1 MIKEKATPHI
11 GLVTD
16 LTTGQIDGK
25 ITPGG
30 MVLVTGCNIK
40 IENGNKPVCEAIQ
53 LAHQN
58 GEVICI
64 DPPFEM
70 NEPHILKFKIP
81 DSLPTGEYTLTIKTR
96 FAGKYKRLLTQE
108 QTLVYMLKLIREE

>member
-30 MVLVTGCNIK
+30 MVLVTG
-40 IENGNKPVCEAIQ
+40 
-53 LAHQN
+53 
-58 GEVICI
+58 
-64 DPPFEM
+64 
-70 NEPHILKFKIP
+70 
-81 DSLPTGEYTLTIKTR
+81 SL
-96 FAGKYKRLLTQE
+96 
-108 QTLVYMLKLIREE
+108 VSH

>member
-53 LAHQN
+53 LSHQN

-70 NEPHILKFKIP
+70 NEPHILKFKMP
-81 DSLPTGEYTLTIKTR
+81 DSLPALFFCLQHGTGGR
-96 FAGKYKRLLTQE
+96 NFAFIMNMQ
-108 QTLVYMLKLIREE
+108 

>member
-1 MIKEKATPHI
+1 MIKEKTTPHI

-40 IENGNKPVCEAIQ
+40 IENGIQ
-53 LAHQN
+53 LSHQN

-96 FAGKYKRLLTQE
+96 FAGKDKRLLTQE

>member
-40 IENGNKPVCEAIQ
+40 IENGNKPVCEAINSPTKMEK
-53 LAHQN
+53 LAASTHRS
-58 GEVICI
+58 
-64 DPPFEM
+64 
-70 NEPHILKFKIP
+70 K
-81 DSLPTGEYTLTIKTR
+81 
-96 FAGKYKRLLTQE
+96 
-108 QTLVYMLKLIREE
+108 

>member
-53 LAHQN
+53 LSHQN

-64 DPPFEM
+64 DPPLSLI
-70 NEPHILKFKIP
+70 HI
-81 DSLPTGEYTLTIKTR
+81 
-96 FAGKYKRLLTQE
+96 
-108 QTLVYMLKLIREE
+108 

>member
-1 MIKEKATPHI
+1 
-11 GLVTD
+11 
-16 LTTGQIDGK
+16 
-25 ITPGG
+25 

-53 LAHQN
+53 LSHKN

-70 NEPHILKFKIP
+70 NEPHILKFKQ
-81 DSLPTGEYTLTIKTR
+81 GKTR
-96 FAGKYKRLLTQE
+96 IAKGLKGER
-108 QTLVYMLKLIREE
+108 LKLKQHLTVRG